1 MRYPL
6 LLSSLRKEVSKSD
19 LPETD
24 SLLQKLD
31 STIQNVE
38 AAAGVINELQASAER
53 LIISREETVVR
64 ATVRRKPGV
73 AMRRERIY
81 RSNDHNFVSHFFNQP
96 TFCAHCTDFIWGLG
110 MVINTCY
117 FIPSSR
123 RSSDRTVHLRVHLM
137 TIERQAGLSMH
148 DMWSCRPQEVPRVHK
163 LAMCGSVRWN
173 YSIPSLCKRTSVQ
186 DKNLF
191 SSNILRSLWG
201 AAGGTCEAGDQML
214 GMQDKCARKMP
225 PCCWFVHYRSE
236 RETWKD

>member
-1 MRYPL
+1 MRTTVPGRQGSSAHEILKIIESPL
-6 LLSSLRKEVSKSD
+6 TWTVQCPRTEVVYLR
-19 LPETD
+19 
-24 SLLQKLD
+24 
-31 STIQNVE
+31 
-38 AAAGVINELQASAER
+38 AH
-53 LIISREETVVR
+53 
-64 ATVRRKPGV
+64 
-73 AMRRERIY
+73 
-81 RSNDHNFVSHFFNQP
+81 RSV
-96 TFCAHCTDFIWGLG
+96 
-110 MVINTCY
+110 Y
-117 FIPSSR
+117 
-123 RSSDRTVHLRVHLM
+123 LRVDLM
-137 TIERQAGLSMH
+137 TMGRQAGLSMH
-148 DMWSCRPQEVPRVHK
+148 DMRSCCPQEVPRVHK

>member
-19 LPETD
+19 LSESD

-31 STIQNVE
+31 STIQKVE
-38 AAAGVINELQASAER
+38 AAAGVINELQDSAER

-110 MVINTCY
+110 N
-117 FIPSSR
+117 
-123 RSSDRTVHLRVHLM
+123 
-137 TIERQAGLSMH
+137 
-148 DMWSCRPQEVPRVHK
+148 WSPIFAIICT
-163 LAMCGSVRWN
+163 G
-173 YSIPSLCKRTSVQ
+173 
-186 DKNLF
+186 
-191 SSNILRSLWG
+191 
-201 AAGGTCEAGDQML
+201 
-214 GMQDKCARKMP
+214 
-225 PCCWFVHYRSE
+225 
-236 RETWKD
+236 